1 MLLVGSYVKLTKK
14 PYESFPVDT
23 TMLGKVIQIENDN
36 ILVRYLDSNWIKIY
50 DPNNYVNVVLLSDG
64 GCQCSYMGKDTM
76 VYKAKSA
83 NLSII
88 F

>member
-1 MLLVGSYVKLTKK
+1 MKLDISSSSSFVKFSELK
-14 PYESFPVDT
+14 SGDAF
-23 TMLGKVIQIENDN
+23 
-36 ILVRYLDSNWIKIY
+36 RYLDNNWIKIY
-50 DPNNYVNVVLLSDG
+50 DPNGYVNVIMLCGD
-64 GCQCSYMGKDTM
+64 GCQCSYMGKDTI

>member
-1 MLLVGSYVKLTKK
+1 MTLIIHTPSALVKFSELKSGDV
-14 PYESFPVDT
+14 F
-23 TMLGKVIQIENDN
+23 
-36 ILVRYLDSNWIKIY
+36 RYLDSNWIKIY

>member
-1 MLLVGSYVKLTKK
+1 MTINIHTPSTLVKFYALNPGDV
-14 PYESFPVDT
+14 F
-23 TMLGKVIQIENDN
+23 
-36 ILVRYLDSNWIKIY
+36 RYLDSNCMKIY
-50 DPNNYVNVVLLSDG
+50 DPNNYVNVILLSDN
-64 GCQCSYMGKDTM
+64 GCRCSYMGKDTM

>member
-1 MLLVGSYVKLTKK
+1 MGDLQTMNINISSESSLVKFSELKSGDV
-14 PYESFPVDT
+14 F
-23 TMLGKVIQIENDN
+23 
-36 ILVRYLDSNWIKIY
+36 RYLDSNWIKIY

>member
-1 MLLVGSYVKLTKK
+1 MNINISSESSLVKFSELKIGDV
-14 PYESFPVDT
+14 F
-23 TMLGKVIQIENDN
+23 
-36 ILVRYLDSNWIKIY
+36 RYLDSNCIKVY
-50 DPNNYVNVVLLSDG
+50 DPNNYVNVILLSGDG
-64 GCQCSYMGKDTM
+64 CRCSYMGKDTM

>member
-1 MLLVGSYVKLTKK
+1 MN
-14 PYESFPVDT
+14 
-23 TMLGKVIQIENDN
+23 IEEFIDFIRKNNLDDN
-36 ILVRYLDSNWIKIY
+36 
-50 DPNNYVNVVLLSDG
+50 NVVLLSDG

>member
-1 MLLVGSYVKLTKK
+1 MTINIHTPSALVKFYSLK
-14 PYESFPVDT
+14 PGDVF
-23 TMLGKVIQIENDN
+23 
-36 ILVRYLDSNWIKIY
+36 RYLDSNCMKIY
-50 DPNNYVNVVLLSDG
+50 DPNNYVNVILLSDN
-64 GCQCSYMGKDTM
+64 GCRCSYMGEDTM

>member
-1 MLLVGSYVKLTKK
+1 MTINIHTPSESSLVKFSELKSGDVL
-14 PYESFPVDT
+14 
-23 TMLGKVIQIENDN
+23 
-36 ILVRYLDSNWIKIY
+36 RYLDSNCMKIY
-50 DPNNYVNVVLLSDG
+50 DPNNYVNVILLSDG

>member
-1 MLLVGSYVKLTKK
+1 MNINISSESSLVKFSELKSGDV
-14 PYESFPVDT
+14 F
-23 TMLGKVIQIENDN
+23 
-36 ILVRYLDSNWIKIY
+36 RYLDSNCMKIY
-50 DPNNYVNVVLLSDG
+50 DPNNYVNVILLSDD

-76 VYKAKSA
+76 VYKARSA

>member
-1 MLLVGSYVKLTKK
+1 MNINISPESSLVKFSELKSGDV
-14 PYESFPVDT
+14 F
-23 TMLGKVIQIENDN
+23 
-36 ILVRYLDSNWIKIY
+36 RYLDSNWMKIY
-50 DPNNYVNVVLLSDG
+50 DLNNYANVILLSDN

>member
-1 MLLVGSYVKLTKK
+1 MNIEISSESSLVKFSELKSGDA
-14 PYESFPVDT
+14 F
-23 TMLGKVIQIENDN
+23 
-36 ILVRYLDSNWIKIY
+36 RYLDCNCIKVY
-50 DPNNYVNVVLLSDG
+50 DPNGYINVIMLCGD

>member
-1 MLLVGSYVKLTKK
+1 MLLFFGWGDLQTMNINISSESSLVKFSELK
-14 PYESFPVDT
+14 SGDVF
-23 TMLGKVIQIENDN
+23 
-36 ILVRYLDSNWIKIY
+36 RYLDSNCIKIY
-50 DPNNYVNVVLLSDG
+50 DPNNYVNVVLLSDS
-64 GCQCSYMGKDTM
+64 GCQCSYMSKDAM